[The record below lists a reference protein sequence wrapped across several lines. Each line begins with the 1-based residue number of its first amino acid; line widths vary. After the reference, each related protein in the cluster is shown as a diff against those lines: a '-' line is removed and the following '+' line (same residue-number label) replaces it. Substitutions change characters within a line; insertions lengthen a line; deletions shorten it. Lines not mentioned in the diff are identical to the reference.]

1 MISAFL
7 IGIFFSVGAAILCNA
22 DDFTELSIKI
32 VGVVFLVLAVLF
44 IALMLEINSPTETVQ
59 KSDNATTNIDT
70 LSLASEIH
78 GSFIL
83 GTGSVDG
90 ESIYYYMAKTPD
102 GDQLR
107 SLNNDEDNVFIK
119 QDADGQAILEH
130 SSSYSI
136 THIKNMALA
145 KWFGPVKSFEMD
157 NEGNIQNGE
166 VTEKYVFHV
175 PAGTIVQ
182 SYKVNTQ
189 DLQQ

>member
-7 IGIFFSVGAAILCNA
+7 IGIFFSVGAAMLLNA
-22 DDFTELSIKI
+22 DYLTELSIKI

-70 LSLASEIH
+70 LGLASEIH

-90 ESIYYYMAKTPD
+90 ENVYYYMAKTPD

-136 THIKNMALA
+136 THIKNMTLA
-145 KWFGPVKSFEMD
+145 NWFDPVKSFEMD